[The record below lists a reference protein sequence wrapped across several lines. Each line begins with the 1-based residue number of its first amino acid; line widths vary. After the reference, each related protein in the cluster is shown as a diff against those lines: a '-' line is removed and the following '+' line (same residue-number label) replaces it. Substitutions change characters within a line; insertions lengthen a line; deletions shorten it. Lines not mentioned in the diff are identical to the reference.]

1 MAHHFTK
8 SVMDIQ
14 EQTLE
19 AEKTRRLNPPN
30 SSSTHIILQLQ
41 TTAEGGKL
49 KRTPRERKTPWFEM
63 NKGQNYN
70 GIYTFI
76 PASRSEICN
85 MSLKRCTVG
94 GRNAAMVTRV
104 EELLHPPP
112 ARWKFT
118 TQEETELQSDIRC
131 GRTKGVRG
139 VNPGWGWGEN
149 SITYVP
155 AGDKRGRV
163 SPFLSFILLRP
174 PANAGL
180 RVMDLT

>member
-49 KRTPRERKTPWFEM
+49 KRTPRESKTPWFEM

-70 GIYTFI
+70 GMYTFI

-85 MSLKRCTVG
+85 MSLKRCTVCVG
-94 GRNAAMVTRV
+94 GKCCHGDQSWGVTSSSTLTLEIHNPRRDRITIW
-104 EELLHPPP
+104 H
-112 ARWKFT
+112 RMWKN
-118 TQEETELQSDIRC
+118 QGSS
-131 GRTKGVRG
+131 
-139 VNPGWGWGEN
+139 WGE
-149 SITYVP
+149 SRLRL
-155 AGDKRGRV
+155 RGEQYHIRA
-163 SPFLSFILLRP
+163 SR
-174 PANAGL
+174 
-180 RVMDLT
+180 R